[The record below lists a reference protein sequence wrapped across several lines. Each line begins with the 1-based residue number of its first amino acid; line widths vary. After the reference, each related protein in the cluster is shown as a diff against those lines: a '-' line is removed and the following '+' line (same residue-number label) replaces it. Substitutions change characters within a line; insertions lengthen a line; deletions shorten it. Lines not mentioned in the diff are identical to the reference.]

1 MSEFIE
7 LIFFSID
14 MLLWLR
20 ELHSKIWG
28 GTETTLTR
36 TVEVTEADYVAL
48 KERLNGLHDQTGVQ
62 LAKCN
67 LLRSLPAKKASS
79 NVQDDVEKDD
89 SEASDNH
96 KLFPSVFTYLDLS
109 PLELKAEVTSRFPLP
124 ILVRQDYKDM
134 TKLIDGQSPDALGS
148 VIVSG
153 QPGTGEF
160 LVSLFHRI

>member
-48 KERLNGLHDQTGVQ
+48 KERLNGLGHED
-62 LAKCN
+62 AK
-67 LLRSLPAKKASS
+67 LVKLDILRTLREKIALS
-79 NVQDDVEKDD
+79 NVQDKVEDDD
-89 SEASDNH
+89 SEARDNH
-96 KLFPSVFTYLDLS
+96 MLFPSVFTYLDLS

-124 ILVRQDYKDM
+124 LLVRQDYKDM
-134 TKLIDGQSPDALGS
+134 TELIDGESQNNTGS

-160 LVSLFHRI
+160 LVFLVHRM